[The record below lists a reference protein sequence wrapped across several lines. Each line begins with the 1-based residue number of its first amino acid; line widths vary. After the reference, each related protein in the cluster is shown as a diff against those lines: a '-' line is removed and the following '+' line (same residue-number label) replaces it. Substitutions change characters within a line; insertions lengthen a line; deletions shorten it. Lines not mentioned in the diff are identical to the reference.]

1 MSANGHSGDTGWFAT
16 GFSPSGLASH
26 YKKHGKSMGF
36 SSAVDYNNAATD
48 FMNSDGSDVESFTDS
63 SGTVYKYNS
72 VTHEFC
78 MAKSDGTVITYFI
91 PDNPDEYWEGQV
103 VKNDNDF

>member
-1 MSANGHSGDTGWFAT
+1 
-16 GFSPSGLASH
+16 
-26 YKKHGKSMGF
+26 MGF
-36 SSAVDYNNAATD
+36 SSADDYNNAATD